1 MLYNNK
7 DIIGIMIEAEAS
19 HSTFNYD
26 REERQKAG
34 AELIYVE
41 RTEFNS
47 AAAERLNKPFSIRS
61 TVKLFL
67 DLDDRDRPRDSR
79 NRTFF
84 IRTGTHNKNH

>member
-26 REERQKAG
+26 REERQKTG
-34 AELIYVE
+34 AELIFVE

-67 DLDDRDRPRDSR
+67 DLDDRDRPRLTEP
-79 NRTFF
+79 NFF
-84 IRTGTHNKNH
+84 YSDRDP